1 MGACPRR
8 AGLISRIGEL
18 RHDTIVI
25 MLEAM
30 AVFSI
35 DAAASARN
43 LLASNVLLE
52 TRGRQNDF
60 KVRKYVWFYIRMI
73 NYVEIAIWI
82 LKQQL
87 YWVIQCLL
95 NVNIGSMHYLV
106 FWNSPFWLT

>member
-25 MLEAM
+25 MLEAT

-43 LLASNVLLE
+43 LLVHNELL
-52 TRGRQNDF
+52 
-60 KVRKYVWFYIRMI
+60 
-73 NYVEIAIWI
+73 
-82 LKQQL
+82 
-87 YWVIQCLL
+87 
-95 NVNIGSMHYLV
+95 
-106 FWNSPFWLT
+106 